1 MRGSRKNNLK
11 GQEDCLRR
19 GWGGGG
25 GGGGTVCKF
34 KVGLVKKREWC
45 F

>member
-25 GGGGTVCKF
+25 GTVCKF